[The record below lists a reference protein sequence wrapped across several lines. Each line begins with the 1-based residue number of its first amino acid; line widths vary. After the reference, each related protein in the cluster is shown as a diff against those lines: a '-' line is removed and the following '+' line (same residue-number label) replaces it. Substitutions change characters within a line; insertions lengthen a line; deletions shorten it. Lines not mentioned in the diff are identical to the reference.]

1 MSYPVIIYM
10 NSSGDDYFDKALSGG
25 TTINCDFKQPID
37 IENPTIYISATDA
50 YDKYNYCYIAEF
62 GRYYWMKPV
71 GGNGQTITYS
81 CESDPLM
88 SFKAQIR
95 ACPCVVARNPW
106 HFDLYLPDNKL
117 PIETRTATATI
128 KFPND
133 PFSGDHNCYI
143 LTTLGSGESVNVSP

>member
-1 MSYPVIIYM
+1 MAYNVVIYM
-10 NSSGDDYFDKALSGG
+10 NNSGDDYLDKNLSGA
-25 TTINCDFKQPID
+25 TTVSCEFKQPVD

-71 GGNGQTITYS
+71 AGNGQTITFE

-95 ACPCVVARNPW
+95 TCPAVVARNPW

-117 PIETRTATATI
+117 PIETRTASAII
-128 KFPND
+128 KFNVSAFD
-133 PFSGDHNCYI
+133 GTNNCYI
-143 LTTLGSGESVNVSP
+143 LTTLGSGMEIV

>member
-1 MSYPVIIYM
+1 MSYTVTLYT
-10 NSSGDDYFDKALSGG
+10 NTSGDDYLTKQLEGG
-25 TTINCDFKQPID
+25 ASVTCNFKQPVD
-37 IENPTIYISATDA
+37 IENPTIYISGGDS
-50 YDKYNYCYIAEF
+50 YDGYNYAYIPEF

-71 GGNGQTITYS
+71 AGNGQTITFQG
-81 CESDPLM
+81 ESDPLM
-88 SFKAQIR
+88 SFRDQIK

-106 HFDLYLPDNKL
+106 HFDLYLPDSKL

-143 LTTLGSGESVNVSP
+143 LTTIGSGMQIAP

>member
-1 MSYPVIIYM
+1 MSYPVVIYM
-10 NSSGDDYFDKALSGG
+10 NSSGDDYLDKALSGG
-25 TTINCDFKQPID
+25 TSINCDFKQPID

-88 SFKAQIR
+88 SFKGQIR
-95 ACPCVVARNPW
+95 SCPAVIARNPW
-106 HFDLYLPDNKL
+106 HFDLYLPDNRL
-117 PIETRTATATI
+117 PIETRTASAVK

-133 PFSGDHNCYI
+133 LFSGDHNCYI
-143 LTTLGSGESVNVSP
+143 LTTLGSGIQLTP

>member
-10 NSSGDDYFDKALSGG
+10 NSSGDDYLDKALSGG

>member
-1 MSYPVIIYM
+1 MSYNVVIYM
-10 NSSGDDYFDKALSGG
+10 NNSGDDYLDKVLSGA
-25 TTINCDFKQPID
+25 TTVSCDFKQPVD

-71 GGNGQTITYS
+71 AGNGQTITFQ

-88 SFKAQIR
+88 SFKSQIR
-95 ACPCVVARNPW
+95 ACPAVVSRNPW
-106 HFDLYLPDNKL
+106 HFDLYLPDSKL
-117 PIETRTATATI
+117 PIETRTASAII

-133 PFSGDHNCYI
+133 LFSGDHNCYV
-143 LTTLGSGESVNVSP
+143 LTTLGSGS

>member
-10 NSSGDDYFDKALSGG
+10 NSSGDDYLDKALSGG

-37 IENPTIYISATDA
+37 IENPTIYVSATDA

-88 SFKAQIR
+88 SFKTQIR

-106 HFDLYLPDNKL
+106 HFDLYLPDHKL

-143 LTTLGSGESVNVSP
+143 LTTIGSGESVNVNP

>member
-10 NSSGDDYFDKALSGG
+10 NSSGDDYLDKVLSGG

>member
-10 NSSGDDYFDKALSGG
+10 NSSGDDYLDKALSGG

-88 SFKAQIR
+88 SFKSQIR

-106 HFDLYLPDNKL
+106 HFDLYLPDSKL

-133 PFSGDHNCYI
+133 PFSGDNNCYI
-143 LTTLGSGESVNVSP
+143 LTTLGSGVELNP